1 MTTRRSL
8 AAGLGGLA
16 LASAAQAQTAPGDAE
31 PTVDRIRRT
40 KVIRAA
46 ALPGEAPFFI
56 KDIATGE
63 WSGTAVEMARDIARV
78 WDAKLEFVETNYPG
92 SVLDLQANKVDMAF
106 ALQPTPQRA
115 LSIGFSRP
123 YYMHPFAYVA
133 RPTFQAQTWKDLDKP
148 EIRVAALLGGLSD
161 VFMARLAPRAQTTN
175 HKTGAEAVLALQSG
189 RADCVIY
196 GVVQALGV
204 TTKNPALG
212 KVVVLQDPLIALPSC
227 IGVRQEPDK
236 RWREFLDN
244 WVDYNRGTRQ
254 VREWFVQGLSKSG
267 VDTGAIPPDSGF

>member
-1 MTTRRSL
+1 MTSRRTL
-8 AAGLGGLA
+8 AAGLGGFV
-16 LASAAQAQTAPGDAE
+16 LASAAQAQTTE
-31 PTVDRIRRT
+31 TESTFERIRRT

-46 ALPGEAPFFI
+46 ALPGEAPFFF
-56 KDIATGE
+56 KDIATSE
-63 WSGTAVEMARDIARV
+63 WSGTAVEMAKDIARV
-78 WDAKLEFVETNYPG
+78 WDAKLEFVETTYPG

-115 LSIGFSRP
+115 LAIGFSRT
-123 YYMHPFAYVA
+123 YYMHPFAYVSRKDFTA
-133 RPTFQAQTWKDLDKP
+133 VTWKDLDKP
-148 EIRVAALLGGLSD
+148 EIRVAALQGALSD
-161 VFMARLAPRAQTTN
+161 VFMARFAPKAQTTN
-175 HKTGAEAVLALQSG
+175 HKSGAEAVLALQSG

-204 TTKNPALG
+204 TTKNPTLG
-212 KVVVLQDPLIALPSC
+212 KVTVLQDPLIALPSC

-254 VREWFVQGLSKSG
+254 IREWFIQGLAKGG
-267 VDTGAIPPDSGF
+267 VDPSAIPADSGF